1 MVTVENRNSMNGF
14 MFLLVLALCVDLF
27 TPYLIWKH
35 IIPAEIRWVSHFAI
49 ALMIVITVMRML
61 GFRKVPRAAWLILT
75 ISILWGYVAIGHG
88 QGLLASVWGIWL
100 FFQFPFVGLFVYLQ
114 PNIPEQ
120 LPALIYKYGIALL
133 GLETFAQFLQY
144 AAGTT
149 PGDSLSGL
157 FGESGTTKAVMF
169 AILICCIG
177 FGYWVAYRRGG
188 ELLVALVLG
197 AVSSVLGEMK
207 MFPFAIGALAFMAM
221 TIYSIRHHAPVKA
234 FIYSTWIGLIILGFV
249 AFYNIVI
256 SGINHLPLQ
265 TFITNSEMVSEY
277 FYRSDRNYASAQ
289 KYLNIRRADAVQ
301 IGWESLKQDPVI
313 FLFGYGIGSRSES
326 KSLGTVGLTLSAGG
340 LIQDKGTGLLVM
352 MQEMGVIGLV
362 LFAGFLIWLLLALVH
377 DIRAYPESLAT
388 GLRYGL
394 CFFSVLWPLW
404 LFYTTAWT
412 MRVPMILYWL
422 CLGYV
427 LAESRLMREQL
438 QTLRYETISIRR

>member
-188 ELLVALVLG
+188 
-197 AVSSVLGEMK
+197 
-207 MFPFAIGALAFMAM
+207 
-221 TIYSIRHHAPVKA
+221 
-234 FIYSTWIGLIILGFV
+234 
-249 AFYNIVI
+249 
-256 SGINHLPLQ
+256 
-265 TFITNSEMVSEY
+265 
-277 FYRSDRNYASAQ
+277 
-289 KYLNIRRADAVQ
+289 
-301 IGWESLKQDPVI
+301 
-313 FLFGYGIGSRSES
+313 
-326 KSLGTVGLTLSAGG
+326 GTPCCSCAGG
-340 LIQDKGTGLLVM
+340 GFQRSRRDENVSFRDRRTCIHGNDH
-352 MQEMGVIGLV
+352 
-362 LFAGFLIWLLLALVH
+362 LFHQASRASQGFH
-377 DIRAYPESLAT
+377 
-388 GLRYGL
+388 
-394 CFFSVLWPLW
+394 
-404 LFYTTAWT
+404 LFYMDWT
-412 MRVPMILYWL
+412 HYFRL
-422 CLGYV
+422 CRFL
-427 LAESRLMREQL
+427 
-438 QTLRYETISIRR
+438 